1 MGYTIEKNSKNLSDL
16 FIKDQSDPFFSYEF
30 LNSLEKNNC
39 LDEDS
44 GWSANYF
51 HHKNNSFIPFYE
63 KNNSQGEFVFDYS
76 WANAFHNHGRHYYP
90 KLVMSI
96 PFTPVEGNRI
106 YADDDD
112 KAIEALQDLR
122 KFSDENNYSSLHA
135 LFVGQEQRNIFKEL
149 DFIERL
155 DCNYVWQNKNYLSFD
170 DFLNSLTSRHRK
182 NIKKERDYIK
192 KLNIEFQVI
201 ENITNEDWN
210 DFYLFYSI
218 TYAVRGQ
225 RPYLTSAFF
234 KDLKSLKP
242 IILFAH
248 KGGQRIAAALFFQ
261 KNTKLYGRYWGA
273 RENINFL
280 HFEACYYQGI
290 ELAIKRECLTFD
302 PGIQG
307 HHKLKRGFEPVIN
320 TSYHWI
326 AEKAFR
332 DAIGDFCAKEAQ
344 HIHSYFEDSKKYL
357 PYKHG

>member
-155 DCNYVWQNKNYLSFD
+155 DCNFVWQNKNYLSFD

-192 KLNIEFQVI
+192 KLNIEFQVV

-242 IILFAH
+242 
-248 KGGQRIAAALFFQ
+248 KQRPTLQ
-261 KNTKLYGRYWGA
+261 L
-273 RENINFL
+273 
-280 HFEACYYQGI
+280 
-290 ELAIKRECLTFD
+290 
-302 PGIQG
+302 
-307 HHKLKRGFEPVIN
+307 
-320 TSYHWI
+320 
-326 AEKAFR
+326 
-332 DAIGDFCAKEAQ
+332 
-344 HIHSYFEDSKKYL
+344 
-357 PYKHG
+357 